1 MLLEFISRRFDQ
13 LISKSQ
19 VELRGTGLESIAV
32 AQIEAP
38 GDEASRG
45 GLRFRGSAQG
55 ATGIAPVQALPT
67 TAAQWFMFNPS
78 SNRVTAFIDTLGAEL
93 TGGTAG
99 TVDASLYFT
108 VAGPTNV
115 PATVQNASKS
125 GVVIQNANPIGA
137 KGASALTINSG
148 VTLQGTN
155 TWFPI
160 ASSVPFGTA
169 APVGQANCVTRNIDG
184 KIIIPPGCGLGLA
197 VISGAGTTPLFAPF
211 AEWRE
216 YLADLE

>member
-1 MLLEFISRRFDQ
+1 MLLTAIVRRFDQ
-13 LISKSQ
+13 LMSKAENDVRQ
-19 VELRGTGLESIAV
+19 TFLESLAV
-32 AQIEAP
+32 AQVEAP

-45 GLRFRGSAQG
+45 GLRFRGTAQA

-67 TAAQWFMFNPS
+67 TAAQWFLYNPVN
-78 SNRVTAFIDTLGAEL
+78 NRVSAWVDTLGCEL
-93 TGGTAG
+93 TSGTAATTG
-99 TVDASLYFT
+99 TELYFT
-108 VAGPTNV
+108 MAGPANV
-115 PATVQNASKS
+115 PATIQIASKS
-125 GVVIQNANPIGA
+125 GVVIQNANPISA
-137 KGASALTINSG
+137 KGASALSLNSG

-160 ASSVPFGTA
+160 AASYPFGTG
-169 APVGQANCVTRNIDG
+169 APVGQCACVTRNIDG

-197 VISGAGTTPLFAPF
+197 VISGTGTTPLFAPF